1 MNVPGLIDRVKQRIA
16 PAPPATSPQD
26 MYDDPANHGEHPGN
40 SIASV
45 RLQAVTI
52 APDIKQRVL
61 AYLAEHRP
69 EWMESI
75 KRDGNKIGDVRLVH
89 DIIEVI
95 IEKEHEA
102 ADFVTKHE
110 REIKVAGVAGL
121 VGTAIAAAALMA
133 RRLRARR
140 PRSGD

>member
-1 MNVPGLIDRVKQRIA
+1 MNLPGLIDRVKRQIA
-16 PAPPATSPQD
+16 PAPPTRSLQD
-26 MYDDPANHGEHPGN
+26 LYDDPANHGEHPGEA
-40 SIASV
+40 IASV

-61 AYLAEHRP
+61 DYLAEHRP
-69 EWMESI
+69 EWVESI
-75 KRDGNKIGDVRLVH
+75 RRDGNKIGDVRLVH

-95 IEKEHEA
+95 VEKEHEA

-121 VGTAIAAAALMA
+121 VGTAIAGTALIA
-133 RRLRARR
+133 RRLRSRR
-140 PRSGD
+140 SRSNP